1 MGFTHRSNKSMGWEG
16 CYLWGW
22 YLSTKSHLMED
33 VHAGD
38 FVQELS
44 EVELVLLRPCIENS
58 F

>member
-1 MGFTHRSNKSMGWEG
+1 MGFTHSSNKSMGGG
-16 CYLWGW
+16 CYLWGC

-44 EVELVLLRPCIENS
+44 EVELVILRPCIENC